1 MKLRLEEFKN
11 SHCNDYINLY
21 EEFIKY
27 NSDLVPD
34 ILEIKC
40 RDEVEYNN
48 LLKEIANRENGKH
61 SDIDWYFD
69 GHYYLLYDNTD
80 LVGIGCIRNNLT
92 SKGYEIWGNIAYGI
106 RPTKRKCGYRNT
118 NC

>member
-48 LLKEIANRENGKH
+48 SL
-61 SDIDWYFD
+61 
-69 GHYYLLYDNTD
+69 
-80 LVGIGCIRNNLT
+80 
-92 SKGYEIWGNIAYGI
+92 
-106 RPTKRKCGYRNT
+106 
-118 NC
+118 

>member
-48 LLKEIANRENGKH
+48 LLKEIDNRENGKQTK
-61 SDIDWYFD
+61 IDKY
-69 GHYYLLYDNTD
+69 
-80 LVGIGCIRNNLT
+80 
-92 SKGYEIWGNIAYGI
+92 IAS
-106 RPTKRKCGYRNT
+106 N
-118 NC
+118 